1 MKTIL
6 MIVVFMA
13 IVATVAEAKAVA
25 EEEASD
31 RKLKYAEA
39 CAACKKKIPGFRG
52 CIYTTGVWQ
61 GQCKTSK
68 DYRSVKRDCKDT
80 GGGTGRFCE

>member
-1 MKTIL
+1 

-52 CIYTTGVWQ
+52 CIYKTGLWQ
-61 GQCKTSK
+61 GQCRTAK
-68 DYRSVKRDCKDT
+68 DLFWKDMSADRCKDT
-80 GGGTGRFCE
+80 GGGTGTFCE